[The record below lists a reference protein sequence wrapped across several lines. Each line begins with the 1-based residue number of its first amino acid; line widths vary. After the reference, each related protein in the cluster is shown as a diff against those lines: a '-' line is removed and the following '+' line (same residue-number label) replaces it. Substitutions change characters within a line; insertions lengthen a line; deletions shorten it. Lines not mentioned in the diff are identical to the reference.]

1 MEQRDLWLE
10 RGRAFFVQLF
20 DSFAAPPVAVQPSV
34 WYSGLGIEPLEFT
47 EQLARLQTSLSFAG
61 TIAPDETPMPGSYE
75 TNDQAARVA
84 N

>member
-10 RGRAFFVQLF
+10 RGKAFFAQLF
-20 DSFAAPPVAVQPSV
+20 DSLAAPPVAVQPSV

-47 EQLARLQTSLSFAG
+47 EQLSRLQTSLSFAG
-61 TIAPDETPMPGSYE
+61 TVAPADTAMPGKYE
-75 TNDQAARVA
+75 TNDQAARIA